1 MFEPLLPQ
9 PGANIHAAV
18 LIYAS
23 VISHMIADTFKAVQ
37 PKIVEATDLNL
48 QLYANLFMCMLASIK
63 EGAI

>member
-1 MFEPLLPQ
+1 
-9 PGANIHAAV
+9 
-18 LIYAS
+18 
-23 VISHMIADTFKAVQ
+23 MIADTFKAVQ